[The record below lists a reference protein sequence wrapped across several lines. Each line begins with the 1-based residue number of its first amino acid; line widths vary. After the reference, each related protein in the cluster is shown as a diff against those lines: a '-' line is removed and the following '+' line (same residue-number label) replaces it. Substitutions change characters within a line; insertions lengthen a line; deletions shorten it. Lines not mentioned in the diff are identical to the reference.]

1 MSQAKPD
8 SRTQF
13 LTAEASVNEN
23 RVQVPENIRM
33 KLYGLAKQIKE
44 GDCRMPKPPDSNTI
58 LKAKWDAWTACQ
70 GISVDK
76 AMADYVKIVEG
87 LEPSVR

>member
-44 GDCRMPKPPDSNTI
+44 GDCRMPKPP
-58 LKAKWDAWTACQ
+58 
-70 GISVDK
+70 
-76 AMADYVKIVEG
+76 E
-87 LEPSVR
+87 